1 YYHRL
6 HEKSVAGLYHR
17 QAPLNQLVDF
27 LPAEHQKMRQFQ
39 HNTELWLLQKT
50 PAQLNTLQQQLRL
63 WQDAAQALATAPGT
77 TSAPIFSRVAALSA
91 SGLELLSSIAT
102 GQKLSANDRQKIE
115 HQLQQARTIE
125 QELIIALHRPI
136 AALLDA
142 SQQH

>member
-1 YYHRL
+1 
-6 HEKSVAGLYHR
+6 
-17 QAPLNQLVDF
+17 
-27 LPAEHQKMRQFQ
+27 MRQFE
-39 HNTELWLLQKT
+39 HNTELWLQQKT

-63 WQDAAQALATAPGT
+63 WQDAAQALATAPET
-77 TSAPIFSRVAALSA
+77 TSKPIFSQVAALSG

-115 HQLQQARTIE
+115 HQLQKARAIE
-125 QELIIALHRPI
+125 QELIIALQRPI